1 MGPSLVES
9 ANQCCR
15 SKIFRCGSRSTY
27 FVMMPIRILAPRLR
41 LYLDPNP
48 EPGGKLLNKK
58 SFCKSCKTKNSNFF
72 CKCYGKSWE
81 INESWMTIKM
91 FVLLSSLLLLA
102 SYYHTLR
109 IRSPDKTLKIEFVRP
124 TNGDWSWLGPN
135 PQHCSWLGP
144 NPQHCSRLGPNAA
157 LFTTGSKSAAQ
168 RRLFYFGASERDL
181 TGLRFELSV

>member
-48 EPGGKLLNKK
+48 EPGGKLLDKK

-81 INESWMTIKM
+81 INESRMTIKM
-91 FVLLSSLLLLA
+91 FFLSSLLLLA

-109 IRSPDKTLKIEFVRP
+109 IRSPDKTLKIKFVRP

-135 PQHCSWLGP
+135 PQHSVPDWV
-144 NPQHCSRLGPNAA
+144 QIRSTVHDWIQVR
-157 LFTTGSKSAAQ
+157 SAEATILVRQ
-168 RRLFYFGASERDL
+168 NVTLP
-181 TGLRFELSV
+181 V